1 MEIVLENFTK
11 RFGEL
16 TVIENMNL
24 KINEGEMLA
33 LLGPSGCGK
42 STTLFAI
49 CGIHKLNGGSVYFDG
64 QDVTLMPTQQRNIGV
79 VFQSFA
85 LYPHMTVFQN
95 IAFPLTVRKED
106 KLTIKKNVGE
116 MAELVHIEELLERR
130 PEQLSGGQQQ
140 RVALARA
147 LVRRPG
153 ALLLDEP
160 LANLDA
166 KLRLE
171 MRSEIRRVQ
180 LETGISA
187 ILVTHDQV
195 EAMSMSDRIAIMK
208 EGKILQVATPTEMYQ
223 SPENDFVA
231 SFLGNP
237 PIAILDGT
245 VSGGN
250 VQIRGNQIE
259 LPLPESIQ
267 KPDNGSTIGVG
278 IRPENY
284 QPGNPYKIPGTV
296 SFVEIQGRENLY
308 DIKLKDGNLLRS
320 IQSANVSPLSPGTK
334 VDWGVIPEQLFFFD
348 SLGKRL

>member
-11 RFGEL
+11 RFGEM

-116 MAELVHIEELLERR
+116 MAELVHIEELLERL

-284 QPGNPYKIPGTV
+284 QPELPFKITGTI

-308 DIKLKDGNLLRS
+308 DIRLKDGSLLRS
-320 IQSANVSPLSPGTK
+320 IQSANVSPLSTGTE
-334 VDWGVIPEQLFFFD
+334 VDWGVNPEQLFFFD
-348 SLGKRL
+348 NSGKRL

>member
-16 TVIENMNL
+16 TVIEKMNL
-24 KINEGEMLA
+24 RIREGEMLA

-49 CGIHKLNGGSVYFDG
+49 CGIHRVDEGRVLFDDK
-64 QDVTLMPTQQRNIGV
+64 DVSLVPAQQRNVGV
-79 VFQSFA
+79 VFQSYA
-85 LYPHMTVFQN
+85 LYPHMSVFQN
-95 IAFPLTVRKED
+95 IAFPLTVRSED
-106 KLTIKKNVGE
+106 KQTIKHKVNE
-116 MAELVHIEELLERR
+116 IAELVHIEELLERR

-147 LVRRPG
+147 LVRKPG

-187 ILVTHDQV
+187 VLVTHDQV

-208 EGKILQVATPTEMYQ
+208 EGKILQVATPTEMYLH
-223 SPENDFVA
+223 PANDFVA
-231 SFLGNP
+231 GFLGNP
-237 PIAILDGT
+237 PIAFLEAEFRDGALQIL
-245 VSGGN
+245 GGDIHL
-250 VQIRGNQIE
+250 Q
-259 LPLPESIQ
+259 LPERIAP
-267 KPDNGSTIGVG
+267 PDHGTKLRIG
-278 IRPENY
+278 IRPEHY
-284 QPGNPYKIPGTV
+284 QPDHPISITGTV
-296 SFVEIQGRENLY
+296 SFMEIQGRENLF
-308 DIKLKDGNLLRS
+308 DIHLKDGSLLRS
-320 IQSANVSPLSPGTK
+320 IQSREAPTREPGTE
-334 VDWGVIPEQLFFFD
+334 VNWGVNPEQLLYFD
-348 SLGKRL
+348 EAGKRL

>member
-11 RFGEL
+11 RFGGL

-24 KINEGEMLA
+24 IIKEGEMLS

-49 CGIHKLNGGSVYFDG
+49 CGIHRMDEGRVFFGG
-64 QDVTLMPTQQRNIGV
+64 QDVTGIPTQRRNIGV
-79 VFQSFA
+79 VFQSYA
-85 LYPHMTVFQN
+85 LYPHMTVAQN
-95 IAFPLTVRKED
+95 IAFPLTVRHED
-106 KLTIKKNVGE
+106 KQTIKNKVGE
-116 MAELVHIEELLERR
+116 MAELVHIEELLGRR

-147 LVRRPG
+147 LVRKPG

-187 ILVTHDQV
+187 VLVTHDQV

-208 EGKILQVATPTEMYQ
+208 DGKILQVAPPAEMYQ
-223 SPENDFVA
+223 YPENDFIA

-237 PIAILDGT
+237 PIAFLDGI
-245 VSGGN
+245 VSDDN
-250 VQIRGNQIE
+250 VVIQSADIK
-259 LPLPESIQ
+259 LPLPENIEVPPS
-267 KPDNGSTIGVG
+267 GSKIGLG
-278 IRPENY
+278 IRPEFY
-284 QPGNPYKIPGTV
+284 QPHHPHKIPGTV

-308 DIKLKDGNLLRS
+308 DINLKDGSLLRS
-320 IQSANVSPLSPGTK
+320 IQPADASPLSLGTK
-334 VDWGVIPEQLFFFD
+334 VEWGVNPEQLLFFD

>member
-11 RFGEL
+11 RFGDL

-24 KINEGEMLA
+24 KIKEGEMLA

-49 CGIHKLNGGSVYFDG
+49 CGIHRVDEGRVFFGGK
-64 QDVTLMPTQQRNIGV
+64 DVTQTPTQERNIGV
-79 VFQSFA
+79 VFQSYA
-85 LYPHMTVFQN
+85 LYPHMTVAQN
-95 IAFPLTVRKED
+95 IAFPLTVRHESKQ
-106 KLTIKKNVGE
+106 TIKKKVGE

-147 LVRRPG
+147 LVRKPG

-180 LETGISA
+180 KETRISA
-187 ILVTHDQV
+187 VLVTHDQV

-208 EGKILQVATPTEMYQ
+208 DGKILQVAPPAEMYQ
-223 SPENDFVA
+223 YPENDFIA

-237 PIAILDGT
+237 PIAFLDGI
-245 VSGGN
+245 VSDAN
-250 VQIRGNQIE
+250 VVIQSADII
-259 LPLPESIQ
+259 LPLPGNIEVPPS
-267 KPDNGSTIGVG
+267 GSRIGVG
-278 IRPENY
+278 IRPEFY
-284 QPGNPYKIPGTV
+284 QPKNPYKISGTV
-296 SFVEIQGRENLY
+296 TFVEIQGRENLY
-308 DIKLKDGNLLRS
+308 DIQLKDGSLLRS
-320 IQSANVSPLSPGTK
+320 IQSADVSPLSPGTK
-334 VDWGVIPEQLFFFD
+334 VDWGVRPEQLLFFD
-348 SLGKRL
+348 SSGKRL

>member
-11 RFGEL
+11 RFGEM

-116 MAELVHIEELLERR
+116 MAELVHIEELLERL

-250 VQIRGNQIE
+250 VQIKGNQIE

-284 QPGNPYKIPGTV
+284 QPELPFKITGTI

-308 DIKLKDGNLLRS
+308 DIRLKDGSLLRS
-320 IQSANVSPLSPGTK
+320 IQSANVSPLSTGTE
-334 VDWGVIPEQLFFFD
+334 VDWGVNPEQLFFFD
-348 SLGKRL
+348 NSGKRL

>member
-11 RFGEL
+11 RFGDL

-24 KINEGEMLA
+24 KIKEGEMLA

-49 CGIHKLNGGSVYFDG
+49 CGIHRMDEGRVLFGG
-64 QDVTLMPTQQRNIGV
+64 QDVTRVPTQQRNIGV
-79 VFQSFA
+79 VFQSYA
-85 LYPHMTVFQN
+85 LYPHMTVAQN
-95 IAFPLTVRKED
+95 IAFPLTVRHENK
-106 KLTIKKNVGE
+106 KTIKKKVGE
-116 MAELVHIEELLERR
+116 MAELVHIEELLGRR

-147 LVRRPG
+147 LVRKPG

-180 LETGISA
+180 LETRISA
-187 ILVTHDQV
+187 VLVTHDQV

-208 EGKILQVATPTEMYQ
+208 DGKILQLATPAEMYQ
-223 SPENDFVA
+223 YPANDFIA

-237 PIAILDGT
+237 PIAFLQGKVLDGS
-245 VSGGN
+245 VYIKN
-250 VQIRGNQIE
+250 VEIG
-259 LPLPESIQ
+259 LPLPEGI
-267 KPDNGSTIGVG
+267 KTPANGSPIRIG
-278 IRPENY
+278 IRPEYY

-296 SFVEIQGRENLY
+296 SFVEIQGRENLF
-308 DIKLKDGNLLRS
+308 DVRLKDSSLLRS
-320 IQSANVSPLSPGTK
+320 IQPANTQSPSPETE
-334 VDWGVIPEQLFFFD
+334 VNWGVHPEQLLFFD
-348 SLGKRL
+348 EAGNHL

>member
-11 RFGEL
+11 RFGDM

-24 KINEGEMLA
+24 KINEGELLA

-95 IAFPLTVRKED
+95 IAFPLTVRKKD

-116 MAELVHIEELLERR
+116 MAELVHIEELLERL

-153 ALLLDEP
+153 ALLLEEP

-237 PIAILDGT
+237 PIAFLDGII
-245 VSGGN
+245 SAGN
-250 VQIRGNQIE
+250 VKISSGNIE
-259 LPLPESIQ
+259 FPCPENIE
-267 KPDNGSTIGVG
+267 KHPDGSHISVG
-278 IRPENY
+278 IRPEFY
-284 QPGNPYKIPGTV
+284 QPGNPYKISGTV

-308 DIKLKDGNLLRS
+308 DIRLKDGSLLRS
-320 IQSANVSPLSPGTK
+320 IQSANVSPLSSGTE
-334 VDWGVIPEQLFFFD
+334 VDWGVNPEQLFFFD
-348 SLGKRL
+348 NSGKRL

>member
-11 RFGEL
+11 RFGDL

-24 KINEGEMLA
+24 KIKEGEMLA

-49 CGIHKLNGGSVYFDG
+49 CGIHRVDEGRVLFGG
-64 QDVTLMPTQQRNIGV
+64 QDVTRVPTQKRNIGV
-79 VFQSFA
+79 VFQSYA
-85 LYPHMTVFQN
+85 LYPHMTVAQN
-95 IAFPLTVRKED
+95 IAFPLTVRHED
-106 KLTIKKNVGE
+106 KQTIKKKVGE
-116 MAELVHIEELLERR
+116 MAELVHIEELLGRR

-147 LVRRPG
+147 LIRKPG

-187 ILVTHDQV
+187 VLVTHDQV

-208 EGKILQVATPTEMYQ
+208 DGKILQVASPNEMYQ
-223 SPENDFVA
+223 RPENDFIA
-231 SFLGNP
+231 GFLGNP
-237 PIAILDGT
+237 PIAFLDGII
-245 VSGGN
+245 SAGN
-250 VQIRGNQIE
+250 VKISSGNIE
-259 LPLPESIQ
+259 FPCPENME
-267 KPDNGSTIGVG
+267 KHPDGSHISVG
-278 IRPENY
+278 IRPEFY
-284 QPGNPYKIPGTV
+284 QPGNPYQIPGTV

-334 VDWGVIPEQLFFFD
+334 VDWGVNPEQLFFFD
-348 SLGKRL
+348 NSGKRL

>member
-11 RFGEL
+11 RFGEM

-116 MAELVHIEELLERR
+116 MAELVHIEELLERL

-267 KPDNGSTIGVG
+267 KRDNGSTIGVG

-284 QPGNPYKIPGTV
+284 QPELPYKITGTI

-308 DIKLKDGNLLRS
+308 DIRLKDGSLLRS
-320 IQSANVSPLSPGTK
+320 IQSANVSPLSQGTK
-334 VDWGVIPEQLFFFD
+334 VNWGVIPEQLLFFD

>member
-1 MEIVLENFTK
+1 
-11 RFGEL
+11 
-16 TVIENMNL
+16 MNL
-24 KINEGEMLA
+24 KIKEGEMLA

-49 CGIHKLNGGSVYFDG
+49 CGIHRVDEGRVLFGG
-64 QDVTLMPTQQRNIGV
+64 QDVTRVPTQQRNIGV
-79 VFQSFA
+79 VFQSYA
-85 LYPHMTVFQN
+85 LYPHMTVAQN
-95 IAFPLTVRKED
+95 IAFPLTVRHED
-106 KLTIKKNVGE
+106 KQTIKKKVGE
-116 MAELVHIEELLERR
+116 MVELVHIEELLGRR

-147 LVRRPG
+147 LIRKPG

-187 ILVTHDQV
+187 VLVTHDQV

-208 EGKILQVATPTEMYQ
+208 DGKILQVAPPAEMYQ
-223 SPENDFVA
+223 YPENEFIA

-237 PIAILDGT
+237 PIAFLDGI
-245 VSGGN
+245 VSDDN
-250 VQIRGNQIE
+250 VVIQSADIK
-259 LPLPESIQ
+259 LPLPENIEVPTS
-267 KPDNGSTIGVG
+267 GSRIGLG
-278 IRPENY
+278 IRPEFY
-284 QPGNPYKIPGTV
+284 QPHHPHKIPGTV

-308 DIKLKDGNLLRS
+308 DINLKDGSLLRS
-320 IQSANVSPLSPGTK
+320 IQPADVSPLSPGTK
-334 VDWGVIPEQLFFFD
+334 VEWGVNPEQLLFFD

>member
-116 MAELVHIEELLERR
+116 MAELVHIEELLERL

-171 MRSEIRRVQ
+171 MRSEIRRIQ

-245 VSGGN
+245 VSGGK

-284 QPGNPYKIPGTV
+284 QPELPYKITGTI

-308 DIKLKDGNLLRS
+308 DIRLKDGSLLRS
-320 IQSANVSPLSPGTK
+320 IQSANVSPLSLGTE
-334 VDWGVIPEQLFFFD
+334 VDWGVRPEQLLFFD
-348 SLGKRL
+348 ESGKRL

>member
-11 RFGEL
+11 RFGEM

-237 PIAILDGT
+237 PIAFLDGII
-245 VSGGN
+245 SAGN
-250 VQIRGNQIE
+250 VKISSGNIE
-259 LPLPESIQ
+259 FPCPENIE
-267 KPDNGSTIGVG
+267 KHPDGSHISVG
-278 IRPENY
+278 IRPEFY
-284 QPGNPYKIPGTV
+284 QPGNPYKISGTV

-308 DIKLKDGNLLRS
+308 DIRLKDGSLLRS
-320 IQSANVSPLSPGTK
+320 IQSANVSPLSSGTE
-334 VDWGVIPEQLFFFD
+334 VDWGVKPEQLFFFD
-348 SLGKRL
+348 NSGKRL